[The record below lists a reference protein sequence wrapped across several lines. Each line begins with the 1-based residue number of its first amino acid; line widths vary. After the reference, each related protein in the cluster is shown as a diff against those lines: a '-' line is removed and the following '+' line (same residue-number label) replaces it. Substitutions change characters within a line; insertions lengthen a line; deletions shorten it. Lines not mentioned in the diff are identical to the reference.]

1 MAKEMK
7 VEIVTREIIKP
18 SSPTPPNLKTYNLS
32 FFDQKAP
39 NVYVSILLFYPFNK
53 NNDLYHEE
61 TDERSKRLKSSLSK
75 TLTRFYP
82 FAGRLNENVS
92 IECYDE
98 GAIFIE
104 ARVHGFMTLVLEE
117 PDYSIRK
124 KFRLCGNHP
133 GDMETKN
140 HLLQVQA
147 NFFECGGLA
156 ISVSTSHKLA
166 DASTM
171 STFIKAWSAI
181 TLNPDN
187 VDPTCFADFSLSSKL
202 PIVNPSSSFV
212 LNNSGSSIEPNF
224 ALKRYVFDESKMNRL
239 KKKVISEGVKNPTR
253 VECVSSLLWKCL
265 MATSRSRYGVERP
278 SNFIQTVNLRS
289 RTIPPLPL
297 NSIGNM
303 AITFSETTKE
313 TSNLNNLI
321 TNLRRGLRETSKR
334 VENGFKEEE
343 FVSYYHNQVKEVGYQ
358 FISQGDETYF
368 CTSWCRFPFYEADFG
383 WGKPT
388 WVCPC
393 VQPLENFFVFMDTRD
408 GHGIETW
415 CPLSEEKIALLE
427 RDEEFLIFARS

>member
-1 MAKEMK
+1 MK
-7 VEIVTREIIKP
+7 VEIVSREIIKP

-32 FFDQKAP
+32 FFDQIGP
-39 NVYVSILLFYPFNK
+39 NFYVSILLFYPFN
-53 NNDLYHEE
+53 NDHDLYHEE
-61 TDERSKRLKSSLSK
+61 IDKRSKRLKSSLSK

-82 FAGRLNENVS
+82 FAERLNENVS

-124 KFRLCGNHP
+124 KFRLSGNDP

-140 HLLQVQA
+140 HLLQIQT

-156 ISVSTSHKLA
+156 ISVSMSHKLA

-171 STFIKAWSAI
+171 STFVKAWSAI
-181 TLNPDN
+181 TLNPNN
-187 VDPTCFADFSLSSKL
+187 VDPICFADFSLSSNL
-202 PIVNPSSSFV
+202 PMVNPYSLPNLGF
-212 LNNSGSSIEPNF
+212 SIESNF
-224 ALKRYVFDESKMNRL
+224 ALKRYVFDKFKMNKL
-239 KKKVISEGVKNPTR
+239 MKKVINEGVKKPTR
-253 VECVSSLLWKCL
+253 VECVSALLWKCL
-265 MATSRSRYGVERP
+265 MATSKSRFGVERP
-278 SNFIQTVNLRS
+278 STFIQTVNLRS

-303 AITFSETTKE
+303 VTAFFETTKE
-313 TSNLNNLI
+313 TMNLKDLI
-321 TNLRRGLRETSKR
+321 TNLRRGLRESRKR
-334 VENGFKEEE
+334 IQRRGNCLIF
-343 FVSYYHNQVKEVGYQ
+343 S
-358 FISQGDETYF
+358 
-368 CTSWCRFPFYEADFG
+368 FYEADFG

-393 VQPLENFFVFMDTRD
+393 VQPFKNLIVFMDTRD

-415 CPLSEEKIALLE
+415 CPLNEEKIALLE
-427 RDEEFLIFARS
+427 RDEEFLTFAQS

>member
-1 MAKEMK
+1 MVEEMK
-7 VEIVTREIIKP
+7 VEIVSREIIRP

-32 FFDQKAP
+32 FFDQIEP
-39 NVYVSILLFYPFNK
+39 NLYVSIILFYPFNK

-61 TDERSKRLKSSLSK
+61 INKKSKLLKLSLSK

-124 KFRLCGNHP
+124 KFRLSGNDP

-156 ISVSTSHKLA
+156 ISVSMSHKLA
-166 DASTM
+166 DESTM

-181 TLNPDN
+181 MLNPNN
-187 VDPTCFADFSLSSKL
+187 VDPMCFADFSLSSNL
-202 PIVNPSSSFV
+202 PMVTPSSLPTLEISIE
-212 LNNSGSSIEPNF
+212 IEPNIV
-224 ALKRYVFDESKMNRL
+224 LKRYVFDKSKINQLM
-239 KKKVISEGVKNPTR
+239 KKAISEGVKKPTR
-253 VECVSSLLWKCL
+253 VECVSALLWKCL
-265 MATSRSRYGVERP
+265 MATSRS
-278 SNFIQTVNLRS
+278 
-289 RTIPPLPL
+289 
-297 NSIGNM
+297 
-303 AITFSETTKE
+303 
-313 TSNLNNLI
+313 
-321 TNLRRGLRETSKR
+321 
-334 VENGFKEEE
+334 
-343 FVSYYHNQVKEVGYQ
+343 
-358 FISQGDETYF
+358 
-368 CTSWCRFPFYEADFG
+368 RFPFYEADFG

-388 WVCPC
+388 WVCLC

-427 RDEEFLIFARS
+427 QDEEFLTFAQS